1 MNILASEWIK
11 IRSVR
16 STWVLA
22 ASTVIVTVIVSLIGI
37 SGSLADWV
45 TELPADWDP
54 TGISFKGILVGQ
66 ILAAMLGV
74 QAIAS
79 EYASGMIIT
88 TLTITPKRWALLA
101 AKAGITA
108 LTALVTS
115 VVAVVVSFAAGQ
127 AMLGASG
134 LPTASVADPD
144 VRRALACAVLYL
156 VLSAVLGLAFG
167 TITRSSSGALSIIV
181 AIALL
186 IPALAPGLP
195 GVIGDVAGSYW
206 PTTAGQAAYTVVDD
220 GAVEPLVGIAVM
232 TLFTLYSFI
241 AAQAVLRFRDV

>member
-22 ASTVIVTVIVSLIGI
+22 ASTVIVTVVVSLLGI
-37 SGSLADWV
+37 SGLVSDWV
-45 TELPADWDP
+45 IELPADWDP

-79 EYASGMIIT
+79 EYATGMITT
-88 TLTITPKRWALLA
+88 TLTIAPKRWALLA
-101 AKAGITA
+101 AKAGVTVLIA
-108 LTALVTS
+108 LATS
-115 VVAVVVSFAAGQ
+115 VVAVATSFVASQ
-127 AMLGASG
+127 AVLGAAG
-134 LPTASVADPD
+134 LPTALLNDPD
-144 VRRALACAVLYL
+144 VLRAVACAVLYL

-181 AIALL
+181 VIALL
-186 IPALAPGLP
+186 IPALAPGFP
-195 GVIGDVAGSYW
+195 GVIGDLAGSYW
-206 PTTAGQAAYTVVDD
+206 PTTAGQAAYTVTSNIPVL
-220 GAVEPLVGIAVM
+220 PLVGIALM
-232 TLFTLYSFI
+232 TLFTLYAFV
-241 AAQAVLRFRDV
+241 AAQFVLRLRDA